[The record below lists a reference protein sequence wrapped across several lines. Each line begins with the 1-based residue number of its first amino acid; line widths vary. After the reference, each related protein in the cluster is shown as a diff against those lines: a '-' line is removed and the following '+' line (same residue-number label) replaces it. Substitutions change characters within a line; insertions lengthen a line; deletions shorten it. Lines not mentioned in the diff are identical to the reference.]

1 MSYNFLFV
9 LFKTVPCPIGRLWK
23 WGCQSSSTRFP
34 INLLHCME
42 SRMEYIVC
50 CKSSARDCHVRN
62 SHWSCD
68 PTIHYNLPK
77 MQYSLVIH
85 NIYLDSPVKK
95 SAKSNGTC
103 CLTAI
108 VEVCLIGG
116 HIFWQ
121 CYTSTWLGLCNSL
134 LKEHMPGLASTTD
147 HTHKPLQVPGVG
159 NNGMNKPCKQSLD
172 LMVCYGIVK
181 QTWWY
186 HDMEILSTV
195 LAL

>member
-1 MSYNFLFV
+1 MLRVAPPAQNAAARSHASELTRGRFCFRV
-9 LFKTVPCPIGRLWK
+9 STGGPRWAPQVSRASSGWPGAGKTKGSRGL
-23 WGCQSSSTRFP
+23 SLS
-34 INLLHCME
+34 LHISDCME

-116 HIFWQ
+116 HVFWQ
-121 CYTSTWLGLCNSL
+121 WAGWDCVTVYSRNTCQAL
-134 LKEHMPGLASTTD
+134 P
-147 HTHKPLQVPGVG
+147 PLQTIHT
-159 NNGMNKPCKQSLD
+159 NHCKFQ
-172 LMVCYGIVK
+172 V
-181 QTWWY
+181 
-186 HDMEILSTV
+186 
-195 LAL
+195 